1 MPSFIQREIETH
13 LKKATSQFS
22 VIVLTGARQSGKSTL
37 VKKLFHKKFKYVLL
51 DELDTLHFAKEDP
64 RGFLKQYSPP
74 VILDEIQECPELLSY
89 IKRIVDETG
98 QKPGQYVIT
107 GSQQF
112 NLMEGV
118 QESLGGRAAILDLST
133 FSLKE
138 LKNLYKSEK
147 HWSFWVS
154 KGSYPKLW
162 TSRTIDRKTWYS
174 SYIRTVIDRDVKQHI
189 QSNYLGHYERFIYLL
204 FSRCAQAI
212 NYSDISKD
220 LGVDQKTI
228 MTWFKFLERAQIIF
242 LVNMYPKSLGKR
254 IIKKP
259 KLYFYDSG
267 IVAYSLGYLMQDQI
281 RKGPMAGAIFENLV
295 ISEVVKRNFATGG
308 HKNFFFYKESNGVEV
323 DLLIEHGNKLDI
335 IEIKSN
341 ETPTM
346 NHARN
351 LERFSSFLT
360 EANIVNQ
367 KKVNLFLLSPRVES
381 FKIKNINFNYFKDF
395 VVRD

>member
-1 MPSFIQREIETH
+1 MSYICYTIIVHNIVGMPKYIKREIETQ
-13 LKKATSQFS
+13 LKKAVNQFS
-22 VIVLTGARQSGKSTL
+22 VVVLTGSRQSGKSTL

-51 DELDTLHFAKEDP
+51 DELDTLRFAKEDP
-64 RGFLKQYSPP
+64 RGFLEQYSPP

-89 IKRIVDETG
+89 IKRRVDESK
-98 QKPGQYVIT
+98 QKPGQYIIT

-112 NLMEGV
+112 NLMEGI
-118 QESLGGRAAILDLST
+118 QESLGGRAAILDLAT
-133 FSLKE
+133 LSLKE
-138 LKNLYKSEK
+138 LDNLYKDEK
-147 HWSFWVS
+147 HWSFWIN
-154 KGSYPKLW
+154 KGSYPRLW
-162 TSRTIDRKTWYS
+162 ASRTIDRKTWYS

-189 QSNYLGHYERFIYLL
+189 QASYLGHYEKFIYLL

-242 LVNMYPKSLGKR
+242 LINTYPKNLGKR

-267 IVAYSLGYLMQDQI
+267 IVAYSLGYLTQEQI
-281 RKGPMAGAIFENLV
+281 RNGPIAGAIFENLV
-295 ISEVVKRNFATGG
+295 ISEIVKRNFATGR
-308 HKNFFFYKESNGVEV
+308 HNKLFFYKESNGVEV
-323 DLLIEHGNKLDI
+323 DLIIEQGKKLDI
-335 IEIKSN
+335 IEIKTN

-351 LERFSSFLT
+351 LERFYSFLKD
-360 EANIVNQ
+360 ANITNQ
-367 KKVNLFLLSPRVES
+367 KKINLF
-381 FKIKNINFNYFKDF
+381 
-395 VVRD
+395 